1 MAKINKDLIT
11 IDLSTL
17 DLIEK
22 DGDKFLIDA
31 RAEDAL
37 LALLE
42 LEQKVEDVKDLIKIR
57 LGNEMR
63 KLNCQKIEGENVK
76 VFLRFYGERYEVYNR
91 DIALELG
98 MAKKVELIKPDTK
111 TIDEYVKDTGDL
123 PEGIKLRERKESV
136 TISEVKA
143 K

>member
-1 MAKINKDLIT
+1 MPDKNLVT
-11 IDLSTL
+11 IDISTL
-17 DLIEK
+17 ALIEK

-42 LEQKVEDVKDLIKIR
+42 LEQKVEDVKDLIKTR
-57 LGNEMR
+57 LGDEMR

-76 VFLRFYGERYEVYNR
+76 VSLRFYGERYEVDNR

-98 MAKKVELIKPDTK
+98 MAKKVESIKPDTK